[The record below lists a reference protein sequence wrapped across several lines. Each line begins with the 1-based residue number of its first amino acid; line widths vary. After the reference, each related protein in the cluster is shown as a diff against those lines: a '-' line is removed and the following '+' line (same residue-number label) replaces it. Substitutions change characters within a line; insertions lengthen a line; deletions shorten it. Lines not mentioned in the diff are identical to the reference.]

1 MKIQTRLL
9 LMLLL
14 LQGACTSPPQEAST
28 AARPALGL
36 GIDTQH
42 MNSDVRP
49 QDDPYRFVNG
59 SWLKTAEIPADK
71 SDYGSFIELADRAE
85 INLRQIIE
93 EIAAGEHPHGTEQQQ
108 LGDFYHAYMNTNLIE
123 QQGTAPIDAE
133 LKRIAA
139 ISSHDDLIRY
149 IGHLQ
154 RVEPAN
160 PFSIFVQPDLGD
172 SSHYAVY
179 VWQTG
184 LGLPNREYYFDEEFS
199 EVRGKYVEYIAD
211 LLSLAGI
218 ANANDKA
225 NTIMALE
232 NRLAEA
238 HWDKVRNRDPDE
250 TYNRYTISDANELT
264 PGFDWGVFLRSA
276 GIDDQQE
283 IILSQPSY
291 FEEAARA
298 LSDEH
303 LSTWKVYLSF
313 KLLDGT
319 APYLTED
326 YVQLNFDFS
335 ERTLSGTEEIR
346 QRWKRAVE
354 DADYAIGEA
363 LGKVYVARHF
373 PPEAKERMDE
383 MIANLRMAFQI
394 SIDELE
400 WMGPKTKEQA
410 QEKLR
415 KFTPKIGYP
424 SRWRDYSSLEIR
436 ADDLVG
442 NIQRAT
448 EFEFQRNV
456 DKLGGP
462 IDRSEWFMTPQTVNA
477 YYDATMNEIVFP
489 AGILSPPFFNVN
501 SDDAANYGGIGA
513 VIGHEFSHGFDDE
526 GRKFDG
532 DGNLRDWW
540 TEEDNER
547 FQVRAA
553 RLGEQYDSY
562 NPIDDMNVNGE
573 FTMGENIGDLA
584 GVTMAYRAYRLSL
597 NGEEA
602 PIIDGYSGDQRFFM
616 GWAQVWRRLYRDD
629 ELRRRL
635 KVDPHSPSEYRA
647 NGAVINIDA
656 FHEAFGT
663 QPGDGMWKPVEE
675 RVRIW

>member
-1 MKIQTRLL
+1 LK
-9 LMLLL
+9 
-14 LQGACTSPPQEAST
+14 
-28 AARPALGL
+28 L
-36 GIDTQH
+36 GIDVQH
-42 MNSDVRP
+42 MDPEVRP
-49 QDDPYRFVNG
+49 QDDLYRFVNG
-59 SWLKTAEIPADK
+59 SWLNTAEIPADK
-71 SDYGSFIELADRAE
+71 SDYGAFTELADRTE
-85 INLRQIIE
+85 NDLRKIIE
-93 EIAAGEHPHGTEQQQ
+93 EIAAGEHPNGTDERK
-108 LGDFYHAYMNTNLIE
+108 LGDFYRAYMNTDLIE
-123 QQGTAPIDAE
+123 RRGTAPIDTE
-133 LKRIAA
+133 LERIAA
-139 ISSHDDLIRY
+139 ISTRDDLIRY
-149 IGHLQ
+149 IGQLQ
-154 RVEPAN
+154 RADAAN
-160 PFSIFVQPDLGD
+160 PFAVFVQPDMGD
-172 SSHYAVY
+172 SSRYAIY

-184 LGLPNREYYFDEEFS
+184 LGLPNREYYFDAEFV
-199 EVRGKYVEYIAD
+199 EVRGKYVQYIED
-211 LLSLAGI
+211 LLSLARI
-218 ANANDKA
+218 ADAAAAAD
-225 NTIMALE
+225 TIMALE

-250 TYNRYTISDANELT
+250 TYNRFAIAEANKLT
-264 PGFDWGVFLRSA
+264 PDFDWRVFLDSA
-276 GIDDQQE
+276 GIEDQRE

-291 FEEAARA
+291 LEDATRA
-298 LSDEH
+298 LADEPI
-303 LSTWKVYLSF
+303 STWKIYFSF
-313 KLLDGT
+313 KLLDAT

-326 YVQLNFDFS
+326 FVRLNFDFS

-346 QRWKRAVE
+346 PRWKRAIE

-363 LGKVYVARHF
+363 VGKVYVARHF
-373 PPEAKERMDE
+373 PPEAKERMDQ
-383 MIANLRMAFQI
+383 MIANLRMAFRI
-394 SIDELE
+394 SIDELA
-400 WMGPKTKEQA
+400 WMGPKTRERA

-436 ADDLVG
+436 PDDLVG
-442 NIQRAT
+442 NIRRAN

-489 AGILSPPFFNVN
+489 AGILNPPFFDFRA
-501 SDDAANYGGIGA
+501 DDAANYGGIGA

-547 FQVRAA
+547 FQERAA
-553 RLGEQYDSY
+553 RLGEQYDRY
-562 NPIDDMNVNGE
+562 NPIDDMNVNGA

-616 GWAQVWRRLYRDD
+616 GWAQIWRRLYRDD

-656 FHEAFGT
+656 FHEAFDT
-663 QPGDGMWKPVEE
+663 RPGDGMWKPAED

>member
-1 MKIQTRLL
+1 
-9 LMLLL
+9 
-14 LQGACTSPPQEAST
+14 
-28 AARPALGL
+28 
-36 GIDTQH
+36 
-42 MNSDVRP
+42 
-49 QDDPYRFVNG
+49 
-59 SWLKTAEIPADK
+59 
-71 SDYGSFIELADRAE
+71 
-85 INLRQIIE
+85 
-93 EIAAGEHPHGTEQQQ
+93 
-108 LGDFYHAYMNTNLIE
+108 
-123 QQGTAPIDAE
+123 
-133 LKRIAA
+133 
-139 ISSHDDLIRY
+139 
-149 IGHLQ
+149 
-154 RVEPAN
+154 
-160 PFSIFVQPDLGD
+160 
-172 SSHYAVY
+172 
-179 VWQTG
+179 
-184 LGLPNREYYFDEEFS
+184 
-199 EVRGKYVEYIAD
+199 
-211 LLSLAGI
+211 
-218 ANANDKA
+218 
-225 NTIMALE
+225 
-232 NRLAEA
+232 
-238 HWDKVRNRDPDE
+238 
-250 TYNRYTISDANELT
+250 
-264 PGFDWGVFLRSA
+264 
-276 GIDDQQE
+276 
-283 IILSQPSY
+283 
-291 FEEAARA
+291 
-298 LSDEH
+298 
-303 LSTWKVYLSF
+303 
-313 KLLDGT
+313 
-319 APYLTED
+319 
-326 YVQLNFDFS
+326 
-335 ERTLSGTEEIR
+335 
-346 QRWKRAVE
+346 
-354 DADYAIGEA
+354 
-363 LGKVYVARHF
+363 
-373 PPEAKERMDE
+373 MDE

-489 AGILSPPFFNVN
+489 AGILSPPFFDVN

-532 DGNLRDWW
+532 DGNLRNWW

-547 FQVRAA
+547 FQMRAA

-616 GWAQVWRRLYRDD
+616 GWAQIWRRLYRDD

-663 QPGDGMWKPVEE
+663 QPGDGMWKPAEE

>member
-1 MKIQTRLL
+1 M
-9 LMLLL
+9 
-14 LQGACTSPPQEAST
+14 
-28 AARPALGL
+28 
-36 GIDTQH
+36 
-42 MNSDVRP
+42 
-49 QDDPYRFVNG
+49 
-59 SWLKTAEIPADK
+59 AE
-71 SDYGSFIELADRAE
+71 
-85 INLRQIIE
+85 
-93 EIAAGEHPHGTEQQQ
+93 QQ
-108 LGDFYHAYMNTNLIE
+108 LGDFYRAYMNTDLIE
-123 QQGTAPIDAE
+123 QQGTAPLEAE

-139 ISSHDDLIRY
+139 ISNHDDLIRY

-160 PFSIFVQPDLGD
+160 PFTFFVQPDLGD
-172 SSHYAVY
+172 SNRYAVY

-199 EVRGKYVEYIAD
+199 EVRGEYVVYIAD

-218 ANANDKA
+218 ADAHDKA

-238 HWDKVRNRDPDE
+238 HWDKVRNRDPVE
-250 TYNRYTISDANELT
+250 TYNRYTISEANELT
-264 PGFDWGVFLRSA
+264 PGFNWGSFLQSA
-276 GIDDQQE
+276 GIDDLQE
-283 IILSQPSY
+283 VILSQPSY

-298 LSDEH
+298 LSDEPI
-303 LSTWKVYLSF
+303 STWKVYLSF
-313 KLLDGT
+313 KLLDST

-335 ERTLSGTEEIR
+335 EGTLSGTEEIR
-346 QRWKRAVE
+346 PRWKRAVE
-354 DADYAIGEA
+354 NADYAIGEA

-442 NIQRAT
+442 NIQRTT

-489 AGILSPPFFNVN
+489 AGILSPPFFDVN
-501 SDDAANYGGIGA
+501 ADDAANYGGIGA

-656 FHEAFGT
+656 FHEAFAT
-663 QPGDGMWKPVEE
+663 QPGDGMWKPPEE

>member
-1 MKIQTRLL
+1 
-9 LMLLL
+9 
-14 LQGACTSPPQEAST
+14 
-28 AARPALGL
+28 
-36 GIDTQH
+36 
-42 MNSDVRP
+42 
-49 QDDPYRFVNG
+49 
-59 SWLKTAEIPADK
+59 
-71 SDYGSFIELADRAE
+71 
-85 INLRQIIE
+85 
-93 EIAAGEHPHGTEQQQ
+93 
-108 LGDFYHAYMNTNLIE
+108 
-123 QQGTAPIDAE
+123 
-133 LKRIAA
+133 
-139 ISSHDDLIRY
+139 
-149 IGHLQ
+149 
-154 RVEPAN
+154 
-160 PFSIFVQPDLGD
+160 
-172 SSHYAVY
+172 
-179 VWQTG
+179 
-184 LGLPNREYYFDEEFS
+184 
-199 EVRGKYVEYIAD
+199 
-211 LLSLAGI
+211 
-218 ANANDKA
+218 
-225 NTIMALE
+225 MALE

-264 PGFDWGVFLRSA
+264 PGFNWGEFLHSA

-303 LSTWKVYLSF
+303 HQYMEVYLSF

-346 QRWKRAVE
+346 PRWKRAVE

-489 AGILSPPFFNVN
+489 AGILSPPFFDVN
-501 SDDAANYGGIGA
+501 ADDAANYGGIGA

-616 GWAQVWRRLYRDD
+616 GWMQVWRRLYRDD

-663 QPGDGMWKPVEE
+663 QPGDGMWKPRRAGANLVAL
-675 RVRIW
+675 RFRCAFTIW